1 MAETHDEW
9 SRWQPSQKFC
19 RRFSQFGR
27 HDFVIYESD
36 ISKERTVKRSLVA
49 FHIVKCNKS
58 NELIEWANVT
68 RISVLYIFLTKNGEN
83 VYLTS

>member
-1 MAETHDEW
+1 MM
-9 SRWQPSQKFC
+9 SGRIGNLRKNFC
-19 RRFSQFGR
+19 RRFSQLGR

-58 NELIEWANVT
+58 NEL
-68 RISVLYIFLTKNGEN
+68 LTEKMFILHHKCTINSFYLGESIC
-83 VYLTS
+83 YL